1 MGFRTKEMAE
11 RIGKSMWNF
20 IKWDK
25 CNESV
30 MGKSFRIRVR
40 VDITPTKKGNY
51 SKIWRKD
58 DKKDFVQILEIG
70 KSLFLVQMLGS
81 FDEGV
86 TVRKRY
92 E

>member
-1 MGFRTKEMAE
+1 MGLRRKEMAE
-11 RIGKSMWNF
+11 QIGKSMANF

-58 DKKDFVQILEIG
+58 DKKDFVQ
-70 KSLFLVQMLGS
+70 
-81 FDEGV
+81 
-86 TVRKRY
+86 T
-92 E
+92 

>member
-1 MGFRTKEMAE
+1 MR
-11 RIGKSMWNF
+11 NF

-51 SKIWRKD
+51 AKTWRKD
-58 DKKDFVQILEIG
+58 DKIDFVQI
-70 KSLFLVQMLGS
+70 
-81 FDEGV
+81 
-86 TVRKRY
+86 
-92 E
+92 